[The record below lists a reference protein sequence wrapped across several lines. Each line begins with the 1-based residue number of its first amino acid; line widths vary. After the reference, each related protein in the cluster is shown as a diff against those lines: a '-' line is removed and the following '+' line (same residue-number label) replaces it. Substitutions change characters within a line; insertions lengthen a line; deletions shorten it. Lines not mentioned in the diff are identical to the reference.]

1 MVKWLDHVGS
11 ITGANASCLK
21 AWAHLGAYDACG
33 GLLLICFGAFF
44 GHLWPNMAYQ
54 LYDLCG
60 SRYVSGSALF
70 SEPPPAI
77 LCCLCLAN
85 PAASCPSAQL
95 TLFYSWPLSSPAD
108 SDLTCLT
115 PYSNCSV
122 RHSNFNRI

>member
-33 GLLLICFGAFF
+33 GLLLIRFGAFF

-60 SRYVSGSALF
+60 SMSVAARCSLNHLLPSYAAYARQIQRPVVLLLSSLF
-70 SEPPPAI
+70 STAGH
-77 LCCLCLAN
+77 CLRL
-85 PAASCPSAQL
+85 
-95 TLFYSWPLSSPAD
+95 
-108 SDLTCLT
+108 
-115 PYSNCSV
+115 
-122 RHSNFNRI
+122 RIPI